1 MYGNNLVP
9 NNLEIDKEI
18 ISIYTMDLGF
28 QFILGGRLWYEIGLK
43 K

>member
-1 MYGNNLVP
+1 MP

-28 QFILGGRLWYEIGLK
+28 QFILGGALMV
-43 K
+43 